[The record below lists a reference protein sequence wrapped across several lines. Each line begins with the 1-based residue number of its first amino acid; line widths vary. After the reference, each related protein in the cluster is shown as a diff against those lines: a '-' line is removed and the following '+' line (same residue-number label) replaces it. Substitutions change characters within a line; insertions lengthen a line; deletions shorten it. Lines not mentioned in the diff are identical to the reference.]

1 MTPQQQAVIQDET
14 TRAHIFDN
22 DLFFVTRHGQNHYS
36 ANWLL
41 QDPDATVHRMG
52 EFKSPGAAYLCIVQ
66 QFIVDHF
73 DNSDVMLTLV
83 KDTPEQYD
91 KGMKLSEEVVNVIG
105 RLVDDV
111 VKHEKEV
118 LGNSF

>member
-1 MTPQQQAVIQDET
+1 
-14 TRAHIFDN
+14 
-22 DLFFVTRHGQNHYS
+22 
-36 ANWLL
+36 
-41 QDPDATVHRMG
+41 MG